1 MKRLFYKFCPIIFAL
16 TGITMIF
23 IDYLVDTFL
32 PGHLGGYIWPIA
44 GILAA
49 VFGLTIGG
57 LVKKLYSYGYTDAL
71 TGLRNRGYFYS
82 KVNYE
87 MKRAKRRRT
96 SLSMLMI
103 DVDNFKLVND
113 NYGHI
118 TGDKVLRQIA
128 HSFVKKLGRR
138 DIIARW
144 GGEEFAVILPET
156 SPELSYRIAEA
167 IRHEIEACQQFHSI
181 CQGRV
186 TISIGSA
193 TISSPMSVDDFV
205 KMADRALYKAKER
218 KNTVVSITSHLQEY
232 RVSNL

>member
-1 MKRLFYKFCPIIFAL
+1 MKRLFYKFCPVIFAL

-23 IDYLVDTFL
+23 IDYLIDTFL
-32 PGHLGGYIWPIA
+32 PGHLGGYTWPIA
-44 GILAA
+44 GILA
-49 VFGLTIGG
+49 VVLGLTLGG
-57 LVKKLYSYGYTDAL
+57 LIKRLHSYGYTDAL

-82 KVNYE
+82 RLNYE

-96 SLSMLMI
+96 SLSLLMI
-103 DVDNFKLVND
+103 DVDNFKQVND

-118 TGDKVLRQIA
+118 AGDKVLRQIA

-138 DIIARW
+138 DIVARW
-144 GGEEFAVILPET
+144 GGEEFVVILPET
-156 SPELSYRIAEA
+156 SAELSYRIAEA
-167 IRHEIEACQQFHSI
+167 IRNEIESCQQFNSI

-193 TISSPMSVDDFV
+193 TISIPMGVDDFV

-218 KNTVVSITSHLQEY
+218 KNTVVCTTSHLQEY